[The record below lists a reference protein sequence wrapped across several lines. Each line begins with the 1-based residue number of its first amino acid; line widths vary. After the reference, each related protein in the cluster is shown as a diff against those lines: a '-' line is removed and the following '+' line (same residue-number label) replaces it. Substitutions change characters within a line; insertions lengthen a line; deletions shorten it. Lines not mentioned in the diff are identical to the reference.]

1 MKPIQLLDA
10 QVANQIAAG
19 EVVERP
25 ASVIKELVEN
35 ALDAGA
41 TFIQVEVDQGG
52 RFLRVVDN
60 GFGIPAESVAL
71 AFQRFAT
78 SKLQSFEDIWSI
90 NTMGFR
96 GEALPSIASV
106 ARVEILTRTAEQEIA
121 KRLVIQGGE
130 LLENSSAGGPVG
142 TSLTIRDLFYNTPA
156 RLKFLSSETTEL
168 GYIQQ
173 LMQAFALGLPEI
185 GFKFVKKGKTVI
197 QTSGQQ
203 SLSSVVRQVLGKDLA
218 DSLYTVSHET
228 PAGKVEGV
236 LSYPDCVRR
245 DRNYQFLFVN
255 RRWVK
260 VPGITKLV
268 DDLYADLVPKKNFP
282 VAILQL
288 ALPAGNV
295 DVNVHPNKKEV
306 KFKHFSQIF
315 QLTREGIQ
323 QSLSRYHFERS
334 ASLGPPVVE
343 SGIGLSVES
352 GIEPQGGSQPQVS
365 PLSAVSTS
373 VSSWDDDDEIPPFAM
388 PPAGSAVQTPAQPSP
403 TPVPLP
409 RVYEPAVMYM
419 SDRETT
425 PAASAPSAPVSGP
438 TSEPT
443 WAPELP
449 SRPPQVLELPDLKIT
464 PPPAPVEAGAPLEP
478 VSALGQACDYTYIVA
493 HYGNGLALL
502 DQHVAEERYLYE
514 ELLEQAKILSQP
526 LLLSVL
532 IEIDEIERGLIE
544 ENREAFE
551 RAGFEWEEEGPA
563 QIAIRAIP
571 HCLRF
576 AETEATFKDVLQE
589 LRESGVAKVYLES
602 FNRLCKTIACHSAIR
617 AGDPLTLEQMQKIVR
632 NWSKTRN
639 PYTCPHGR
647 PILLK
652 FSKQELN
659 KRFLRTW

>member
-1 MKPIQLLDA
+1 MIKPIQLLDA

-60 GFGIPAESVAL
+60 GFGIPAESVGL

-106 ARVEILTRTAEQEIA
+106 ARVEILTRTADQDIA

-130 LLENSSAGGPVG
+130 IIENSSAGGPVG

-203 SLSSVVRQVLGKDLA
+203 SLSSVVRQILGKELA

-228 PAGKVEGV
+228 PAGLLQGV

-288 ALPAGNV
+288 ELPAGNV

-323 QSLSRYHFERS
+323 NSLSRYHFERS
-334 ASLGPPVVE
+334 ASLGPPTIA
-343 SGIGLSVES
+343 S
-352 GIEPQGGSQPQVS
+352 EPPAAAPPSAPAKS
-365 PLSAVSTS
+365 PASAAKYD
-373 VSSWDDDDEIPPFAM
+373 DDDDEIPPFAL
-388 PPAGSAVQTPAQPSP
+388 PSPVAQPYVQPQVQEPAAPVYASPVYASPLALAP
-403 TPVPLP
+403 TPVQ
-409 RVYEPAVMYM
+409 
-419 SDRETT
+419 
-425 PAASAPSAPVSGP
+425 PSG
-438 TSEPT
+438 PT

-449 SRPPQVLELPDLKIT
+449 TRPPQVLELPDLKIS

-514 ELLEQAKILSQP
+514 ELLEQEKVLSQP
-526 LLLSVL
+526 LLISVV
-532 IEIDEIERGLIE
+532 IDIDEIERGLLE
-544 ENREAFE
+544 EHRAVFE

-563 QIAIRAIP
+563 SIAIRAIP

-576 AETEATFKDVLQE
+576 AETEATFKEVLLE

-617 AGDPLTLEQMQKIVR
+617 AGDPLTLEQMQKIVQ
-632 NWSKTRN
+632 NWSQTRN

-652 FSKQELN
+652 FSKLELN

>member
-60 GFGIPAESVAL
+60 GFGIPAESVGL

-106 ARVEILTRTAEQEIA
+106 ARVEILTRTADQDIA

-130 LLENSSAGGPVG
+130 IIENSSAGGPVG

-203 SLSSVVRQVLGKDLA
+203 SLSSVVRQILGKDLA

-228 PAGKVEGV
+228 PAGLVQGV

-288 ALPAGNV
+288 ELPAGNV

-323 QSLSRYHFERS
+323 NSLSRYNFERS
-334 ASLGPPVVE
+334 ASLGPPVVD
-343 SGIGLSVES
+343 SGAA
-352 GIEPQGGSQPQVS
+352 EPT
-365 PLSAVSTS
+365 PLTVPTVSTAAS
-373 VSSWDDDDEIPPFAM
+373 AMNPVKASAGNAFDDDDEIPPFAM
-388 PPAGSAVQTPAQPSP
+388 PLPVVQPSVQEPAAPVYASPLAPAPVPVQPAGPS
-403 TPVPLP
+403 
-409 RVYEPAVMYM
+409 
-419 SDRETT
+419 
-425 PAASAPSAPVSGP
+425 
-438 TSEPT
+438 

-449 SRPPQVLELPDLKIT
+449 TRPPQVLELPDLKIT

-526 LLLSVL
+526 LLLSVV
-532 IEIDEIERGLIE
+532 IEIDEIERGLLE
-544 ENREAFE
+544 ENRKAFE
-551 RAGFEWEEEGPA
+551 RAGFEWEEEGPGS
-563 QIAIRAIP
+563 IAIRAIP

-576 AETEATFKDVLQE
+576 AETEATFKEVLLE

-617 AGDPLTLEQMQKIVR
+617 AGDPLTLEQMQKIVQ

-652 FSKQELN
+652 FSKLELN

>member
-60 GFGIPAESVAL
+60 GFGIPAESVGL

-106 ARVEILTRTAEQEIA
+106 ARVEILTRTADQEIA

-130 LLENSSAGGPVG
+130 IIENSSAGGPVG

-203 SLSSVVRQVLGKDLA
+203 SLSSVVRQILGKDLA

-228 PAGKVEGV
+228 PAGLVQGV

-288 ALPAGNV
+288 ELPAGNV

-323 QSLSRYHFERS
+323 NSLSRYNFERS
-334 ASLGPPVVE
+334 ASLGPPVVD
-343 SGIGLSVES
+343 SGVA
-352 GIEPQGGSQPQVS
+352 EPTALNVPT
-365 PLSAVSTS
+365 VSTAAPALNP
-373 VSSWDDDDEIPPFAM
+373 VKAPAGNAFEDDDDEIPPFAM
-388 PPAGSAVQTPAQPSP
+388 PAP
-403 TPVPLP
+403 TATSP
-409 RVYEPAVMYM
+409 RVNEPLSTY
-419 SDRETT
+419 
-425 PAASAPSAPVSGP
+425 APD
-438 TSEPT
+438 
-443 WAPELP
+443 WLPELP
-449 SRPPQVLELPDLKIT
+449 SRPPEVLELPDLKIA

-526 LLLSVL
+526 LLLSVV
-532 IEIDEIERGLIE
+532 IEIDEIERGLLE

-551 RAGFEWEEEGPA
+551 RAGFEWEEEGSGRV
-563 QIAIRAIP
+563 AIRAIP

-617 AGDPLTLEQMQKIVR
+617 AGDPLTLEQMQKIVQ

-652 FSKQELN
+652 FSKLELN

>member
-60 GFGIPAESVAL
+60 GFGIPAESVGL

-106 ARVEILTRTAEQEIA
+106 ARVEILTRTADQDIA

-130 LLENSSAGGPVG
+130 IIENSSAGGPVG

-203 SLSSVVRQVLGKDLA
+203 SLSSVVRQILGKDLA

-228 PAGKVEGV
+228 PAGLVQGV

-288 ALPAGNV
+288 ELPAGNV

-323 QSLSRYHFERS
+323 NSLSRYNFERS
-334 ASLGPPVVE
+334 ASLGPPVVD
-343 SGIGLSVES
+343 SGAA
-352 GIEPQGGSQPQVS
+352 EPT
-365 PLSAVSTS
+365 PLTVPTVSTAAS
-373 VSSWDDDDEIPPFAM
+373 AMNPVKTSAGNAFDDDDDEIPPFAM
-388 PPAGSAVQTPAQPSP
+388 PSPVAQVHVQ
-403 TPVPLP
+403 
-409 RVYEPAVMYM
+409 EPAAPVY
-419 SDRETT
+419 
-425 PAASAPSAPVSGP
+425 ASAGPS
-438 TSEPT
+438 

-449 SRPPQVLELPDLKIT
+449 TRPPQVLELPDLKIT

-514 ELLEQAKILSQP
+514 ELLEQEKVLSQP
-526 LLLSVL
+526 LLISVV
-532 IEIDEIERGLIE
+532 IEIDEIERGLLQE
-544 ENREAFE
+544 HRAVFE

-563 QIAIRAIP
+563 SIAIRAIP

-576 AETEATFKDVLQE
+576 AETEATFKEILLE

-617 AGDPLTLEQMQKIVR
+617 AGDPLTLEQMQKIVQ

-652 FSKQELN
+652 FSKLELN

>member
-1 MKPIQLLDA
+1 MMKPIQLLDA

-60 GFGIPAESVAL
+60 GFGIPAESVGL

-106 ARVEILTRTAEQEIA
+106 ARVEILTRTADQEIA

-130 LLENSSAGGPVG
+130 IIENSSAGGPVG

-203 SLSSVVRQVLGKDLA
+203 SLSSVVRQILGKDLA

-228 PAGKVEGV
+228 PAGLVQGV

-288 ALPAGNV
+288 ELPAGNV

-323 QSLSRYHFERS
+323 NSLSRYNFERS
-334 ASLGPPVVE
+334 ASLGPPVVD
-343 SGIGLSVES
+343 SGAA
-352 GIEPQGGSQPQVS
+352 EPT
-365 PLSAVSTS
+365 PLTVPTVSTAAS
-373 VSSWDDDDEIPPFAM
+373 AMNPVKTSAGNAFDDDDDEIPPFAM
-388 PPAGSAVQTPAQPSP
+388 PSPVAQVHVQ
-403 TPVPLP
+403 
-409 RVYEPAVMYM
+409 EPAAPVY
-419 SDRETT
+419 
-425 PAASAPSAPVSGP
+425 ASAGPS
-438 TSEPT
+438 

-449 SRPPQVLELPDLKIT
+449 TRPPQVLELPDLKIT

-514 ELLEQAKILSQP
+514 ELLEQEKVLSQP
-526 LLLSVL
+526 LLISVV
-532 IEIDEIERGLIE
+532 IEIDEIERGLLQE
-544 ENREAFE
+544 HRAVFE

-563 QIAIRAIP
+563 SIAIRAIP

-576 AETEATFKDVLQE
+576 AETEATFKEILLE

-617 AGDPLTLEQMQKIVR
+617 AGDPLTLEQMQKIVQ

-652 FSKQELN
+652 FSKLELN